1 MRTSSLSAL
10 CVGFG
15 AVLSIGV
22 AAQQGPPG
30 GPPPGGPPP
39 GGAPHAGL
47 TAPQQAAFNRG
58 RQTFGKTYQVADGLG
73 PVFNDDSC
81 NACHRGGAGSNDTVQ
96 RIGRLDV
103 RGAFDPL
110 LELGGSL
117 LQTRGIGIT
126 SAPAGS
132 HTFTGERPPSA
143 ATIAGLRRA
152 HGVLGLGFVDAVPDA
167 DWQALAASQAQT
179 SPATAGRTN
188 TVMNVSS
195 GRLGVGKF
203 GWKAQVPTL
212 LQFAADALVNEMGI
226 TNPLFR
232 NEVCPQGDC
241 WALDYNP
248 APALNDDGRDVDA
261 LNDFMTLL
269 GAPARG
275 AITADVLAGEEVF
288 AQIGCAS
295 CHTAT
300 IRTGPSAIAALDRV
314 EFHPYSDFLLH
325 DMGALGDGI
334 EQGTASGR
342 EMRTQPLWGLRN
354 ATRFMHDAASRTL
367 EDAVR
372 RHDGQG
378 ARSRDLFVALPA
390 DRLAQ
395 VLAFLRSL

>member
-1 MRTSSLSAL
+1 M
-10 CVGFG
+10 
-15 AVLSIGV
+15 AVL
-22 AAQQGPPG
+22 AQQGPPG
-30 GPPPGGPPP
+30 GNGPAPGGTPF
-39 GGAPHAGL
+39 AGL
-47 TAPQQAAFNRG
+47 TPAQQAAFNRG
-58 RQTFGKTYQVADGLG
+58 RQTFNKNYQVADGLG
-73 PVFNDDSC
+73 PVFNDESC
-81 NACHRGGAGSNDTVQ
+81 NDCHRGGAGSNDTVQ
-96 RIGRLDV
+96 RIGRLDT
-103 RGAFDPL
+103 RGAFDALP
-110 LELGGSL
+110 ELGGSL
-117 LQTRGIGIT
+117 LQTRGIGAT
-126 SAPAGS
+126 TAPAGS

-143 ATIAGLRRA
+143 ATVVVLRRA
-152 HGVLGLGFVDAVPDA
+152 HGVQGLGFVDAVPDA
-167 DWQALAASQAQT
+167 DWQALAAAERSADPT
-179 SPATAGRTN
+179 TAGRPN
-188 TVMNVSS
+188 TVMNLST

-203 GWKAQVPTL
+203 GWKAQVPSL
-212 LQFAADALVNEMGI
+212 LQFAADALLNEMGI

-269 GAPARG
+269 AAPARG
-275 AITADVLAGEEVF
+275 AITAEVLAGEQVF
-288 AQIGCAS
+288 AQIGCTS
-295 CHTAT
+295 CHTPT

-334 EQGTASGR
+334 EQGAATGR

-378 ARSRDLFVALPA
+378 SRSRDLFVALPA
-390 DRLAQ
+390 ERLAQ
-395 VLAFLRSL
+395 LLAFLRSL